1 MTSATLK
8 PQLTEESGPAEIL
21 EFATLRRRFYFDRR
35 FNATMVWVSQGDFYV
50 TQNPNEVITTV
61 LGSCVAVCVRDPDL
75 KIGGMNH
82 FLLPKAADNISQS
95 VNNDLRYG
103 SYSIERLV
111 NNIMSHGG
119 RRDRLEI
126 KIFGGASIATDFHR
140 VGEKNAEFVVRYL
153 EREGLTVSAKDLRG
167 HSARRVMYFPNTGK
181 VMVSSGRDQAPNR
194 IFELENDMQDKTVLQ
209 PSAKTSILFG
219 RD

>member
-1 MTSATLK
+1 MTNSLNTK
-8 PQLTEESGPAEIL
+8 TFPEEGVTAEFM

-61 LGSCVAVCVRDPDL
+61 LGSCVAVCVRDPDV
-75 KIGGMNH
+75 KVGGMNH
-82 FLLPKAADNISQS
+82 FLLPKAAGNLAQS
-95 VNNDLRYG
+95 SSNDLRYG

-126 KIFGGASIATDFHR
+126 KIFGGATIAQDFNR

-153 EREGLTVSAKDLRG
+153 EREGLGVSAKDLRG
-167 HSARRVMYFPNTGK
+167 TSARRVMYYPSTGK
-181 VMVSSGRDQAPNR
+181 VMVSSGRDQAPTR
-194 IFELENDMQDKTVLQ
+194 IFELENDMQDKAVIHPPRQ
-209 PSAKTSILFG
+209 SSILF
-219 RD
+219 